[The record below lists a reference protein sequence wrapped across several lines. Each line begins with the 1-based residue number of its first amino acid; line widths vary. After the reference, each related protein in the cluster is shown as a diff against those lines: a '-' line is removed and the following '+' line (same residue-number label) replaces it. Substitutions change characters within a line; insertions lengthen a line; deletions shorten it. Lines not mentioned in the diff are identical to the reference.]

1 MLLLLFN
8 ACAKHI
14 DEDSIQLG
22 TSVLN
27 KLPGTA
33 FTDEKLINSA
43 LDMLL
48 KFGRVKQAEKL
59 FRSAN
64 CRSLASWNIL
74 MQGDL

>member
-8 ACAKHI
+8 ACAKHV

-27 KLPGTA
+27 KLPATA
-33 FTDEKLINSA
+33 FTDPKLISSA

-48 KFGRVKQAEKL
+48 KFGRLKQAETL

-64 CRSLASWNIL
+64 CRSLASRSIL